1 MNEYLLLFFFS
12 ISTIIKNL
20 IRKVSL
26 NKLPTTDF
34 VFYNF
39 VGSTIIIILLYA
51 FGLFSEL
58 KLNYLQEK
66 VQGIPLYLLIGVIL
80 ILNIFTLYVYFY
92 LLKKNDISTIIPFIA
107 GLGVLLTAI
116 SGFIF
121 LKEEITYCK
130 SVGIIVVILGIMIL
144 NYEDNI
150 IDDN

>member
-26 NKLPTTDF
+26 NKVPTSDF
-34 VFYNF
+34 VIYNF

-58 KLNYLQEK
+58 KLNNLKEK
-66 VQGIPLYLLIGVIL
+66 IQGIPLYLLIGLIL

-92 LLKKNDISTIIPFIA
+92 LLKKNDVSTIIPFIA

-150 IDDN
+150 IDDS

>member
-12 ISTIIKNL
+12 ISSIIKNL

-26 NKLPTTDF
+26 NKIPATDF
-34 VFYNF
+34 VIYNI

-58 KLNYLQEK
+58 KMKYLNEK
-66 VQGIPLYLLIGVIL
+66 IQGIPLYLLIGITL

-92 LLKKNDISTIIPFIA
+92 LLKNNDISSIIPFLA
-107 GLGVLLTAI
+107 GLGVLLTSI

-121 LKEEITYCK
+121 LEEEITYCK
-130 SVGIIVVILGIMIL
+130 SVGIIVVILGIIIL

>member
-1 MNEYLLLFFFS
+1 MNEYLLLFFYS
-12 ISTIIKNL
+12 ISSIIKNL

-26 NKLPTTDF
+26 NKVPTSDF
-34 VFYNF
+34 VIYNF

-58 KLNYLQEK
+58 KLNNLKEK
-66 VQGIPLYLLIGVIL
+66 IQGIPLYLLIGLIL

-92 LLKKNDISTIIPFIA
+92 LLKKNDVSTIIPFIA

-150 IDDN
+150 IDDS

>member
-12 ISTIIKNL
+12 ISSIIKNL

-92 LLKKNDISTIIPFIA
+92 LLKKNNVSTIIPFIA
-107 GLGVLLTAI
+107 GLGVLLTSI

-150 IDDN
+150 IDNN

>member
-12 ISTIIKNL
+12 ISSIIKNI

-26 NKLPTTDF
+26 NKLPATDF
-34 VFYNF
+34 VIYNF
-39 VGSTIIIILLYA
+39 VGSTIIIILLYT

-58 KLNYLQEK
+58 KIKCLNEK
-66 VQGIPLYLLIGVIL
+66 IQGIPLYLLIGLTL

-92 LLKKNDISTIIPFIA
+92 LLKNNDISSIIPFLA
-107 GLGVLLTAI
+107 GLGVLLTSI

-130 SVGIIVVILGIMIL
+130 SVGIIVVILGIIIL

>member
-12 ISTIIKNL
+12 ISSIIKNL

-26 NKLPTTDF
+26 KKLPTTDF

-58 KLNYLQEK
+58 KLNNLKEK
-66 VQGIPLYLLIGVIL
+66 VQGIPLYLLIGLTL

-92 LLKKNDISTIIPFIA
+92 LLKNNDISSIIPFLA
-107 GLGVLLTAI
+107 GLGVLLTSI

-121 LKEEITYCK
+121 LKEEITHCK
-130 SVGIIVVILGIMIL
+130 SVGIIVVILGIIIL
-144 NYEDNI
+144 N
-150 IDDN
+150 